1 MKYLRIRSRNHSA
14 KALAKQIQC
23 TKNIVCRLGSF
34 TENEAIFTPNML
46 KKGVIELNTVN
57 ACKLSNDKLK
67 MKEAFDAAGVNTSAW
82 LPLANSIVENNRVY
96 ERNIYE
102 ENNPEA
108 EAPVILTFPCIIK
121 HIHSS
126 KGEKIYY
133 IATEV
138 EYEKFVEKYDQT
150 LENYIIEHY
159 YNYAKEY
166 RVHVSELG
174 AFYSCRKMLL
184 NDVPIDQRFHRHH
197 INTVWIVPEN
207 EQFETPEHW
216 DKVLEDCVK
225 AIKSIGL
232 SIGCVD
238 VLVTKQGNLAPDWK
252 ILETNSAPALG
263 EITTELYLKE
273 LTKLC
278 KYYEE
283 K

>member
-14 KALAKQIQC
+14 KALAKQIPC

-34 TENEAIFTPNML
+34 TPNEAIFTPLML
-46 KKGVIELNTVN
+46 KKGVIEINTVE
-57 ACKLSNDKLK
+57 ACKLSNDKLR
-67 MKEAFDAAGVNTSAW
+67 MKQAFDKAHVNTSLW
-82 LPLANSIVENNRVY
+82 LSLAESKFENR
-96 ERNIYE
+96 RIYE
-102 ENNPEA
+102 KEVKDPDNPI
-108 EAPVILTFPCIIK
+108 ILTFPCIIK

-133 IATEV
+133 VPTEV
-138 EYEKFVEKYDQT
+138 EYNEFMIKYANELEK
-150 LENYIIEHY
+150 YIIEHY
-159 YNYAKEY
+159 YNYSKEY

-184 NDVPIDQRFHRHH
+184 NEVPIEQRFHRHH
-197 INTVWIVPEN
+197 VNTVWIVPEN
-207 EQFETPEHW
+207 EQFETPAHW
-216 DKVLEDCVK
+216 DKILEDCVR

-238 VLVTKQGNLAPDWK
+238 VLVTKQNNLEPDWK

-263 EITTELYLKE
+263 EITTELYIKE

-283 K
+283 EK